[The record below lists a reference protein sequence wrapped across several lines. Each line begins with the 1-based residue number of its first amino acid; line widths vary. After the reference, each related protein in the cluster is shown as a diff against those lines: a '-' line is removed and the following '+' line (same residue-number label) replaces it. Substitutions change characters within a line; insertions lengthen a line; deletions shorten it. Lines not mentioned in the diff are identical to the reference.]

1 MYNKSINFLIVII
14 GSFLVELLHGSVSVG
29 QSTLT
34 RFYILHTFV
43 LSLLTSIFMLMY
55 FPMIRKQGLL

>member
-14 GSFLVELLHGSVSVG
+14 GSSLVELLRGSVSVG

-34 RFYILHTFV
+34 CFYSLHTFL
-43 LSLLTSIFMLMY
+43 LSLLTAIFILMY
-55 FPMIRKQGLL
+55 FPMIHKQGLL